1 MSQQSLFP
9 EEIIYNDIESFD
21 ISNIP
26 DNDFWRRNSKKFSDI
41 PKDTYYIFKTGGI
54 NPYMKDKGPIFPYV
68 QNKNSGKI
76 LTINS
81 EHTPFIDLLII

>member
-26 DNDFWRRNSKKFSDI
+26 DNDF
-41 PKDTYYIFKTGGI
+41 
-54 NPYMKDKGPIFPYV
+54 
-68 QNKNSGKI
+68 
-76 LTINS
+76 
-81 EHTPFIDLLII
+81 